1 MWKSILSTGKSYMA
15 LSLLGLLVFGREGSY
30 PIASITNFTF
40 LMRKEKGQC
49 ILVIRFKSV
58 CIYL

>member
-1 MWKSILSTGKSYMA
+1 MA

-40 LMRKEKGQC
+40 LMQKEKGQC